1 MRESVVED
9 ALDRIKTLES
19 ELAQTKRNM
28 THVEDCWGNIQSALG
43 ETEAELAAMTKRA
56 LNGEAAIA
64 TLMDVINTQKAR
76 LPYSQAAHL
85 TTLEAELAEANAKII
100 RAENIAVSVRWY
112 MESFLST
119 FESATPKPKLKAE
132 TT

>member
-85 TTLEAELAEANAKII
+85 TTLEAELAEANATIKLVYDYDSNFIHAI
-100 RAENIAVSVRWY
+100 RAV
-112 MESFLST
+112 L
-119 FESATPKPKLKAE
+119 ESATPKLTDNGEDA
-132 TT
+132 T